1 MQLAP
6 KQPPGRA
13 NRKALRYSADIR
25 QLSAEGYSFEAIRL
39 ALLDVGITVSKATVI
54 REASRPP
61 SWWDEAHANDP
72 PPFLAE
78 WLDDSFVAS
87 VAVPPAPSLPTAPGA
102 AQSPHRNTQLSSAS
116 EGEADLGGLTADGRR
131 VSADRL
137 AKAKAIATAFFS
149 RIGRAR

>member
-1 MQLAP
+1 MQLNP

-13 NRKALRYSADIR
+13 NRKALRYSADIHR
-25 QLSAEGYSFEAIRL
+25 LRAEGYSFEAIRQ
-39 ALLDVGITVSKATVI
+39 ALLDVGISVSKATVI

-72 PPFLAE
+72 PPFLAA
-78 WLDDSFVAS
+78 WLDDSLVAS
-87 VAVPPAPSLPTAPGA
+87 VASPMAPSLPTAPGA
-102 AQSPHRNTQLSSAS
+102 APSPQNDAQHSSALD
-116 EGEADLGGLTADGRR
+116 GDADLGVLPADGRR
-131 VSADRL
+131 IAADRL